1 MPENKMLNRLAKI
14 ADELD
19 ARGLYQE
26 ADKITSL
33 IKQEA
38 LRMAAKG
45 EDKKDSLVNKIL
57 SLLEKE
63 EIQCPDCG
71 GNMEFDSDE
80 DNYGMC
86 NCGNENCDCT
96 IDLVD
101 EVENFLNKVDSGE
114 AECPECKDQM
124 QLKDMHC
131 VCVNGKCKCKK
142 HSKEMLLND
151 LYQGVDFDSFKGIKK
166 ASKREDH
173 EYHMA
178 RKQLMAA
185 KEAIEDILDAMGDE
199 EEGDIMAWAQSYL
212 TMASDY
218 LQSVKN
224 YMKYGSANLEDEE
237 DGYEENKFA
246 TASKKP
252 GNVKLNKPFRTPGGP
267 KKFAV
272 YVKNDKGNIVKVT
285 FGDRNM
291 SIKRDDPNRRK
302 NFRARHNCDTD
313 PRAKDR
319 TTAKYW
325 SCKFWSTPSV
335 SSLLKG

>member
-1 MPENKMLNRLAKI
+1 MLTRLAEI
-14 ADELD
+14 ANTLDEQ
-19 ARGLYQE
+19 GKHNE
-26 ADKITSL
+26 ADRVTSL
-33 IKQEA
+33 MVAI
-38 LRMAAKG
+38 AKKNN
-45 EDKKDSLVNKIL
+45 DKSLADSIL

-63 EIQCPDCG
+63 GIKCPECG

-86 NCGNENCDCT
+86 NCGDENCDCT

-101 EVENFLNKVDSGE
+101 EVNNFLNDVDGGNM
-114 AECPECKDQM
+114 ECPDCKDKM
-124 QLKDMHC
+124 EMKNMHC
-131 VCVNGKCKCKK
+131 VCINGKCKCKK
-142 HSKEMLLND
+142 HSKDMLLDN

-224 YMKYGSANLEDEE
+224 YMKFGSANLEDDE

-246 TASKKP
+246 TAAKKP
-252 GNVKLNKPFRTPGGP
+252 DNVKLNKPFRTPGGP

-272 YVKNDKGNIVKVT
+272 YVKTGKGTVKKVT
-285 FGDRNM
+285 FGDPNLR
-291 SIKRDDPNRRK
+291 IKNANKGRAK
-302 NFRARHNCDTD
+302 SFRARHHCDQK
-313 PRAKDR
+313 KDR
-319 TTAKYW
+319 TTAGYW
-325 SCKFWSTPSV
+325 SCNVGRYAKKLGLK
-335 SSLLKG
+335 SSRNW